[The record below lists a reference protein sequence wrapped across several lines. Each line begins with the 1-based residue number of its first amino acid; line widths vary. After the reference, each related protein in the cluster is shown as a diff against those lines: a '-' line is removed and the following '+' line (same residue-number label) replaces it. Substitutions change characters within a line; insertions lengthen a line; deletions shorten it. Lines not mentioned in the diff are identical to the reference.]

1 MSGFRL
7 NLREGRVTPW
17 QGLRHRVRRD
27 GVLTE
32 LRHLVL
38 YGPTLYKWGR
48 KLGLSRWDSFTAVL
62 LP

>member
-1 MSGFRL
+1 M
-7 NLREGRVTPW
+7 TPW